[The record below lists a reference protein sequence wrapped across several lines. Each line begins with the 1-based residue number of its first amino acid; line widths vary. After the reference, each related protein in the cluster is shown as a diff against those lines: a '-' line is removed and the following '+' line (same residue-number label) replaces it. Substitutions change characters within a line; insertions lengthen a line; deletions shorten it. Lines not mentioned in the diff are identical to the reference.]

1 MSDTDYSNAG
11 KKKPARAIPEKDIKP
26 VVSGT
31 RAKKTVKDDVSKV
44 GSYLL
49 TETIIPAA
57 KKLLSEFISRGA
69 DMLIFKGDTH
79 ASPFG
84 GGYGYGYGGGV
95 DYSKRYGAPSILSS
109 VASAGLPG
117 IPGAIGLGGGQSI
130 DTLIVDSYHD
140 GQKVLQSV
148 GNLLASYGTI
158 SVYEVCKLM
167 NVTAKYTD
175 YDWGWTDIRGAK
187 IVPFR
192 NKYRVELPP
201 PVSLK

>member
-1 MSDTDYSNAG
+1 MSNTDYSNAG
-11 KKKPARAIPEKDIKP
+11 KKKPESVIPERDIKP

-31 RAKKTVKDDVSKV
+31 RAKKTVKDDISKV

-69 DMLIFKGDTH
+69 DMLIFKNDPPTT
-79 ASPFG
+79 PFG
-84 GGYGYGYGGGV
+84 NYGYGGV
-95 DYSKRYGAPSILSS
+95 DYTKRYGSPSMLSS

-117 IPGAIGLGGGQSI
+117 IPGAIGLGSQSI
-130 DTLIVDSYHD
+130 DNFIVNSYHD

-148 GNLLASYGTI
+148 SNLLASYGTI

-167 NVTAKYTD
+167 GVAAKYTD

-192 NKYRVELPP
+192 NKYKVELPP
-201 PVSLK
+201 PISLK